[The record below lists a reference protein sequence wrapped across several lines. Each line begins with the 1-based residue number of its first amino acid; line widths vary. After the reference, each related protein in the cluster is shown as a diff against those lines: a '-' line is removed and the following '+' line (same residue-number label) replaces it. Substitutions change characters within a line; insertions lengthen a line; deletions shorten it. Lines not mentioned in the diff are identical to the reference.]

1 MSDSP
6 TLFSDEQ
13 DLMDELR
20 AMAPRPSAEF
30 TTSLDARVAE
40 RFGEPERPA
49 AAPRRKRRRWSLP
62 LLSGSLASAAV
73 AAVVVVVILGG
84 GGSGTGGDG
93 TTAEVFSESA
103 GAPAARESSGAGV
116 AADSAAAPDSGTALP
131 PSSPTPEPA
140 GSEPRRVERQA
151 QLTVSIEHGRFDE
164 AAARVPQIAAA
175 ANAIIDTSRV
185 STSGSGGEATYT
197 LRVPVARLNDT
208 LAQLSRLGRVTSRDE
223 TGYDITGA
231 VVSTEDR
238 LGDLR
243 AQRDSV
249 RRQLASE
256 TDPQKAAELSR
267 RLSSLRDE
275 VARVRGEAIRLQQR
289 TSYATVNLT
298 LDERREGDGSGA
310 ADDDEGGIAGALDDA
325 GRILG
330 GMAAVGIVVLAVA
343 LPVALLLVV
352 LWKGAG
358 ALRRRRREAGLA
370 S

>member
-6 TLFSDEQ
+6 TFFADEQ

-30 TTSLDARVAE
+30 VASLDARVAE

-49 AAPRRKRRRWSLP
+49 AAPRRKRRWSWP
-62 LLSGSLASAAV
+62 LMTGSLASAAV
-73 AAVVVVVILGG
+73 AAVVVVVILSG
-84 GGSGTGGDG
+84 GGSSPSGDA
-93 TTAEVFSESA
+93 TTAQVFSESA
-103 GAPAARESSGAGV
+103 AAPEHRAAEGSAGAGA
-116 AADSAAAPDSGTALP
+116 AADSAAAA
-131 PSSPTPEPA
+131 PTPAPA

-151 QLTVSIEHGRFDE
+151 QLTVSIEHGTFDE

-185 STSGSGGEATYT
+185 STSSSGGEATYT

-208 LAQLSRLGRVTSRDE
+208 LAQLSKLGRVTSRDE

-231 VVSTEDR
+231 VVATEDR

-243 AQRDSV
+243 AERDSV
-249 RRQLASE
+249 RRQLAAE
-256 TDPQKAAELSR
+256 TDAAKAAELR
-267 RLSSLRDE
+267 QRLSSLRDE

-298 LDERREGDGSGA
+298 LDERREGSGSGA
-310 ADDDEGGIAGALDDA
+310 SDDEGGIAGALDDA

-330 GMAAVGIVVLAVA
+330 AMAAAAIVVLAVA
-343 LPVALLLVV
+343 VPVALLLVV